1 LTQSAVGLFALTY
14 PNAKIRFQSFFMLM
28 MIQPIFFA
36 LSYTKSLSCRL
47 KPDAEK
53 FAAPVCSY
61 HPFD

>member
-1 LTQSAVGLFALTY
+1 MFALTY